1 VNLGALLVARV
12 AMARFM
18 GPAEYGAFGI
28 GLNCATVLY
37 KTGTVGLVPATQYYG
52 GKPQGERAGF
62 FRTVLLLGLVVS
74 GLLTMGALT
83 VGRTLFA
90 SYWETKPIGF
100 EVFLIFAAC
109 VPVLMLGDLLSIL
122 LIPREKMW
130 QFNVTQLMTGCLLP
144 VLFMAGIL
152 VLAPLPAAI
161 TAQVLA
167 WVAVFAY
174 GAICFRREIYTG
186 AFDGGTAMEVVKYG
200 LKTWPY
206 VLLAVGAARFAVVYG
221 ASLVTAADA
230 GRYIVAMN
238 VVDGL
243 FGFHGALG
251 QLLLSKVSKQ
261 ETAAYKGVLAAMR
274 ISMAALLVLCLLYVS
289 CGRPV
294 FNALFGAEYQGAFVV
309 SAVLL
314 IMRACHAQHSIAVSF
329 LAGNGM
335 PGRNTITLAGEM
347 LALLVSVPL
356 LAERYGVIGLA
367 WAAALSAL
375 VGLVISTVQVV
386 RVMKCAPSDLFV
398 LRRSDLEK
406 VASEVRKMLPAW
418 KARG

>member
-1 VNLGALLVARV
+1 
-12 AMARFM
+12 MARFM
-18 GPAEYGAFGI
+18 GPAAYGGFGV
-28 GLNCATVLY
+28 GLNCATVIY
-37 KTGTVGLVPATQYYG
+37 KTGTAGIVPATQYYG

-62 FRTVLLLGLVVS
+62 FRTVLLLSLAVSLLLALV
-74 GLLTMGALT
+74 ALAG
-83 VGRTLFA
+83 GRAFFA
-90 SYWETKPIGF
+90 SYWENQPIGDQA
-100 EVFLIFAAC
+100 FLVFAAFI
-109 VPVLMLGDLLSIL
+109 PVLMLGDVLSIL
-122 LIPREKMW
+122 FIPREKML

-144 VLFMAGIL
+144 VLFLAGLL

-167 WVAVFAY
+167 WCAVFAY
-174 GAICFRREIYTG
+174 GMISFRREIFTG
-186 AFDGGTAMEVVKYG
+186 AFDGGTARDVVKYG

-221 ASLVTAADA
+221 ASLVTPADA
-230 GRYIVAMN
+230 GRYIVSMN

-261 ETAAYKGVLAAMR
+261 ETAAYKGVLATMR
-274 ISMAALLVLCLLYVS
+274 ISMAALLVLSLLYVT

-367 WAAALSAL
+367 WAAALSAV
-375 VGLVISTVQVV
+375 VGLTISTVQVV
-386 RVMKCAPSDLFV
+386 RAMKCDLADLFV

-406 VASEVRKMLPAW
+406 VASEVRKMLPAR